1 MFLFLT
7 AVLRP
12 LLRDL
17 NLSEIAWFKKVNI
30 MIIVTII
37 KNLKSHNTILK

>member
-17 NLSEIAWFKKVNI
+17 NLNEIPWFKKVNI
-30 MIIVTII
+30 MIIITII
-37 KNLKSHNTILK
+37 KNLKSHNVY